1 MSTAVTESSTP
12 AADSF
17 EYFLLERD
25 GPVLHAWIN
34 RPEARNALSF
44 AVGEEWDRVLDLAE
58 GDAEIR
64 VVTLRGKG
72 PVFSAGH
79 DLKEVAAGYA
89 SRDAAAGTAWENKL
103 PSLPRSWYF
112 PKTIIAGVHGY
123 VGPAAQRLL
132 APIDF
137 IIAARGTRFSF
148 EQARMGSGD
157 PGGNIL
163 AFQLPMRVIKQ
174 MWLMG
179 GWFDADAA
187 VAMHYAQRVVEPA
200 DIEAEVRKWAVSAAG
215 LDPAQVAVY
224 KEGIRRIYEIQ
235 GLLGVIGYG
244 SRQSGHVSQQDKAF
258 FQTIMEGGMKEAL
271 KLRQSDVDQT
281 VTEIR

>member
-1 MSTAVTESSTP
+1 MSVTTSAPVNEQN
-12 AADSF
+12 AF
-17 EYFLLERD
+17 QYFLLERR
-25 GPVLHAWIN
+25 GPVLDAWIN

-44 AVGEEWDRVLDLAE
+44 PVDHEWEKVLDLAE
-58 GDAEIR
+58 ADPEVH

-79 DLKEVAAGYA
+79 DLKEVAEGYVN
-89 SRDAAAGTAWENKL
+89 RDPSKGTDWENRR

-123 VGPAAQRLL
+123 VGPAAQRML
-132 APIDF
+132 APIDL
-137 IIAARGTRFSF
+137 ILAAKGTRFSF

-179 GWFDADAA
+179 GWFDADTAMQ
-187 VAMHYAQRVVEPA
+187 MHYVQRVTAPE
-200 DIEAEVRKWAVSAAG
+200 DLDEEVNKWADSAAG
-215 LDPAQVAVY
+215 LDPLQVAVY
-224 KEGIRRIYEIQ
+224 KEGIRRIYEIK
-235 GLLGVIGYG
+235 GLLGVIGIG
-244 SRQSGHVSQQDKAF
+244 NKSSGHVSSQDREF
-258 FQTIMEGGMKEAL
+258 FQTLLDSGMKEAL
-271 KLRQSDVDQT
+271 KLRQTAVDAS
-281 VTEIR
+281 VTEVR